1 MYQHRMINEL
11 RIGMINYYSFF
22 TQDHYA
28 GFPYFSLHTAYN
40 LISYCN
46 LSQNVTDIE
55 TFNQFDN
62 LHQFLIIVKR

>member
-11 RIGMINYYSFF
+11 RIGMISYYSFF
-22 TQDHYA
+22 TQDHNA
-28 GFPYFSLHTAYN
+28 GFPYFLLTPTDN
-40 LISYCN
+40 LISFGN

-62 LHQFLIIVKR
+62 LH